1 MKIIFIIFKDNKY
14 YIEYNAF
21 DIELFFHLLAMI
33 LLMILLFLDYLVSL
47 IKRGLKLPGI

>member
-21 DIELFFHLLAMI
+21 DIELFFSSPNNDFANDI
-33 LLMILLFLDYLVSL
+33 LIS
-47 IKRGLKLPGI
+47 